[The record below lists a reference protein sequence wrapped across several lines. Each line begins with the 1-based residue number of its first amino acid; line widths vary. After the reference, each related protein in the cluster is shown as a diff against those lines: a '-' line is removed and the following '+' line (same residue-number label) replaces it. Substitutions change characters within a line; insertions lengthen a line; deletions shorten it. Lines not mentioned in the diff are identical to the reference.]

1 LTLVPVTFSNPEDS
15 DQPVSSQ
22 PVIDIRRGVAS
33 DAAMLAEFAARTFN
47 DTFAADN
54 RPEDLQSHL
63 AASFGVAQ
71 QTKELVD
78 PNVIT
83 LLAVSNGG
91 LVAYAQIRR
100 NLPPP
105 CVTQDQTAE
114 LHRFYVDRPAH
125 GSGIASV
132 LMSEVHRAAHELGGR
147 QLWLGVW
154 ERNARAIAFY
164 KKIGFVDVG
173 SHDFYVG
180 ADRQTDR
187 VLLY

>member
-1 LTLVPVTFSNPEDS
+1 MSNL
-15 DQPVSSQ
+15 
-22 PVIDIRRGVAS
+22 PVINIRRGVAS
-33 DAAMLAEFAARTFN
+33 DAAMLAVFAARTFS

-54 RPEDLQSHL
+54 RLEDLQSHL
-63 AASFGVAQ
+63 AASYGVAQ

-83 LLAVSNGG
+83 LLAISRGV

-100 NLPPP
+100 KLPPA
-105 CVTQDQTAE
+105 CVTQDQAAE
-114 LHRFYVDRPAH
+114 LHRFYVDRQAH
-125 GSGIASV
+125 GSGIARV

-147 QLWLGVW
+147 HVWLGVW

-164 KKIGFVDVG
+164 KKTGFVDVG

-180 ADRQTDR
+180 SDRQTDR
-187 VLLY
+187 VLVARIPIG